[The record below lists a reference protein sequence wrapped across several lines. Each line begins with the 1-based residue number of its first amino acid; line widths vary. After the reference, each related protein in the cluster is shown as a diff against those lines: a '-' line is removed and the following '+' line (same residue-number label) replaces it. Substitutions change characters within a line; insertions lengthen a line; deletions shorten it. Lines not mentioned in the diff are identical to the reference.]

1 MTADESFQN
10 SEERNPRL
18 QIEELYAEYAA
29 CLDGEEFERWP
40 DFFTDACCYKII
52 PRENH
57 DRGLPLATWLC
68 DSKGMLQDR
77 VAAIRQTSMYAPRH
91 MRHIVSG
98 ILIKRRVGD
107 TFVVQ
112 ANYLVLETLVG
123 EFTRVFQSG
132 RYLDQLVL
140 DDGKLRFCEKLCVF
154 DSVLVPNTLVFPI

>member
-1 MTADESFQN
+1 MTAVESFQQN
-10 SEERNPRL
+10 DERHLRL
-18 QIEELYAEYAA
+18 QLEELYAEYAA
-29 CLDGEEFERWP
+29 CLDDEEFERWP
-40 DFFTDACCYKII
+40 DFFTDTCSYKII

-68 DSKGMLQDR
+68 ESKGMLQDR

-91 MRHIVSG
+91 MRHIISG
-98 ILIKRRVGD
+98 ILIKSPVGD
-107 TFVVQ
+107 TLVAQ

-132 RYLDQLVL
+132 RYFDKLVR
-140 DDGKLRFCEKLCVF
+140 DEGKLRYCERLCVF